1 MLKIVGRIT
10 TSKIDY
16 RANFQQRSSLT
27 TFTIWMCSLLD
38 IVYET
43 FTFFQITGSD
53 DVIFINN

>member
-27 TFTIWMCSLLD
+27 TFTMDVLFIRYSL
-38 IVYET
+38 
-43 FTFFQITGSD
+43 
-53 DVIFINN
+53 